1 MYGLIGFQ
9 NQLLH
14 NGVTKMKGFIIKI
27 INTTT
32 SDNKFVPEGT
42 TQEHYLVKGG
52 YVRPTYTPFL
62 SPDDLYKNKGTAKRA
77 LNRYISDKTK
87 NSYYESSYEIVEIG

>member
-1 MYGLIGFQ
+1 
-9 NQLLH
+9 
-14 NGVTKMKGFIIKI
+14 MKGFIIKI

-42 TQEHYLVKGG
+42 TQEYYLVKGG

>member
-1 MYGLIGFQ
+1 
-9 NQLLH
+9 
-14 NGVTKMKGFIIKI
+14 MKGFIIKI

-42 TQEHYLVKGG
+42 TQEYYLVKGG
-52 YVRPTYTPFL
+52 YIRSTPTPFL

-77 LNRYISDKTK
+77 FNRYISDKPK
-87 NSYYESSYEIVEIG
+87 NSSYESSYEIVEIG

>member
-1 MYGLIGFQ
+1 
-9 NQLLH
+9 
-14 NGVTKMKGFIIKI
+14 MKGFIIKI

-42 TQEHYLVKGG
+42 TQEYYLVKGG
-52 YVRPTYTPFL
+52 YVRSTSTPFL
-62 SPDDLYKNKGTAKRA
+62 SLDDLYKNKGTAKKA

>member
-1 MYGLIGFQ
+1 
-9 NQLLH
+9 
-14 NGVTKMKGFIIKI
+14 MKGFIIKI

-42 TQEHYLVKGG
+42 TQEYYLVKGG
-52 YVRPTYTPFL
+52 YVRPTSTPFL
-62 SPDDLYKNKGTAKRA
+62 SHDDLYKNKGTAKRA

-87 NSYYESSYEIVEIG
+87 NSSYESSYEIVEIG

>member
-1 MYGLIGFQ
+1 
-9 NQLLH
+9 
-14 NGVTKMKGFIIKI
+14 MKGFIIKI

-42 TQEHYLVKGG
+42 TQEYYLVKGG
-52 YVRPTYTPFL
+52 YVRSTSTPFL
-62 SPDDLYKNKGTAKRA
+62 SLDDLYKNKGTAKKA

-87 NSYYESSYEIVEIG
+87 NSYYESSYEIVEID